1 MPYPR
6 KSAQL
11 HALSGAYTHNPKRRR
26 RDLKASGV
34 IGPWQERS
42 SDPRQVWD
50 ELVAGAPQGVLTTA
64 DRQALEYAVRL
75 IVDMRTDPMGF
86 PASKGTLLVNLLGK
100 LGCLPASRLQMATS
114 APKDENDPAEK
125 YFDR

>member
-34 IGPWQERS
+34 IGLWQDRS
-42 SDPRQVWD
+42 CDPREIWD
-50 ELVAGAPQGVLTTA
+50 ELVAGAPAGMLTAA
-64 DRQALEYAVRL
+64 DRPAVEYAVRL
-75 IVDMRTDPMGF
+75 LADMRKDPTAF
-86 PASKGTLLVNLLGK
+86 PASKGTLLVNLLAK
-100 LGCLPASRLQMATS
+100 LGCVPASRLQMAM
-114 APKDENDPAEK
+114 PDVKDDHDPGEK
-125 YFDR
+125 YFNR